1 VRGAVKQEQI
11 LEAAIRRLS
20 HFGVHKTT
28 LTEIADDLSIS
39 KQALMYYYHDKATLV
54 TSVLEKIAADYTQEV
69 KLLLEKHTSLNELFT
84 GLLDMRHTFF
94 GKYHMLF
101 MQMKTDGFTRN
112 SAEIEATRKQAEQA
126 ERKVLAER
134 LRIEMANGTIRSI
147 DAEETVQLMLD
158 TMAAFAYSMQFTCPI
173 PTEDQLLQLFE
184 RQKNAVL
191 LMING
196 IIKK

>member
-1 VRGAVKQEQI
+1 MKGAVKQEQI

-39 KQALMYYYHDKATLV
+39 KQALMYYYHDKASLV
-54 TSVLEKIAADYTQEV
+54 TSVLEKIAGDYTGEV
-69 KLLLEKHTSLNELFT
+69 KKLAAKNLSLNELFT
-84 GLLDMRHTFF
+84 GLVDMRHSFF

-101 MQMKTDGFTRN
+101 IQMKTDGFTR
-112 SAEIEATRKQAEQA
+112 SSSEIEATRKQAEAA
-126 ERKVLAER
+126 EREALANR
-134 LRIEMANGTIRSI
+134 LQIEIEKGVVREINVKQ
-147 DAEETVQLMLD
+147 TVQLMLD
-158 TMAAFAYSMQFTCPI
+158 TMAAFAYSMQFTCPM
-173 PTEDQLLQLFE
+173 PTEDQLQQLFE

>member
-1 VRGAVKQEQI
+1 MKGAVKQEQI

-39 KQALMYYYHDKATLV
+39 KQALMYYYHDKASLV
-54 TSVLEKIAADYTQEV
+54 TSVLEKIAGDYIVEV
-69 KLLLEKHTSLNELFT
+69 KKLMAKNLSLNHLFT
-84 GLLDMRHTFF
+84 GLVDMRHSFF
-94 GKYHMLF
+94 GRYHMLF
-101 MQMKTDGFTRN
+101 IQMKTDGFTR
-112 SAEIEATRKQAEQA
+112 SSSEIEATRKQAEQA
-126 ERKVLAER
+126 ERIALAER
-134 LRIEMANGTIRSI
+134 LKSEITQGTIREI
-147 DAEETVQLMLD
+147 DTDTTVQLMLD

-173 PTEDQLLQLFE
+173 PTEDQLQQLFD

-196 IIKK
+196 ITTK

>member
-1 VRGAVKQEQI
+1 MRGAVKQEQI

-101 MQMKTDGFTRN
+101 MQMKTDGFTRS
-112 SAEIEATRKQAEQA
+112 SAEIEATRKQAEQT

-134 LRIEMANGTIRSI
+134 LRIEMANGTIRAI